1 MKCDQRQLCIMGRNI
16 VGERKRT
23 ILSLRKKKMIII
35 ELKGGLEILTYVMLL
50 EEVVNRRQVLNDELA

>member
-1 MKCDQRQLCIMGRNI
+1 
-16 VGERKRT
+16 
-23 ILSLRKKKMIII
+23 MIII